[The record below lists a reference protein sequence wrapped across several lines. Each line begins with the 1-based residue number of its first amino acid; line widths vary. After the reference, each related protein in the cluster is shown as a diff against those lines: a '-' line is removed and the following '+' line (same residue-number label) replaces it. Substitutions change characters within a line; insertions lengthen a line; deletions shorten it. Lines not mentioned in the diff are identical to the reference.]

1 LRDNDWVSDSTIP
14 PDGSRVPDSDP
25 SERGTR
31 LIVAIDGPSGAGKGT
46 IARAVAAR
54 LRYRH
59 LDTGA
64 MYRALAWKAI
74 HDSIDLSNEA
84 ALSSLAGR
92 INLDVAEGRV
102 RVDDHDIAAA
112 IRTPEIDTA
121 AAVVAR
127 YPRVREA
134 LIARQRTL
142 GAAGG
147 VVMEGRDIGTVVF
160 PGAEVKIFLDASP
173 EERARRRATD
183 PSHTAGRGVAAI
195 QDVAT
200 ALEERD
206 RSDRTRA
213 ASPLTQASDAVVID
227 TTTLSIEDA
236 VEKVMEIVREK
247 GSRP

>member
-1 LRDNDWVSDSTIP
+1 VSDSTIP
-14 PDGSRVPDSDP
+14 HDGSRVPDP
-25 SERGTR
+25 ERGSR

-46 IARAVAAR
+46 IARGVAAR

-59 LDTGA
+59 IDTGA

-74 HDSIDLSNEA
+74 HDGMDLSDEA
-84 ALSSLAGR
+84 ALSVLAGR
-92 INLDVAEGRV
+92 IDLDVSEGRV
-102 RVDDHDIAAA
+102 RVDDHDIAAP

-121 AAVVAR
+121 SAIVAR

-134 LIARQRTL
+134 LIARQRAL
-142 GAAGG
+142 GAEGG

-183 PSHTAGRGVAAI
+183 PSHTAGRGLTAI

-200 ALEERD
+200 ALEDRD

-213 ASPLTQASDAVVID
+213 ASPLTQAPDAVVID

-236 VEKVMEIVREK
+236 VERVMEIVGKRAS
-247 GSRP
+247 SR

>member
-14 PDGSRVPDSDP
+14 PDGSRVPGSDP

-46 IARAVAAR
+46 IARAVATR

-59 LDTGA
+59 IDTGA

-74 HDSIDLSNEA
+74 HDSTELSNEA
-84 ALSSLAGR
+84 ALSALAGR

-247 GSRP
+247 GSRQ